1 MSKTGATAAL
11 LMGLLIVTGAAPIV
25 AQESTRP
32 PTNLKL
38 VGDHWTPWDPPEAGP
53 DAYIIQKGDTL
64 WDLSERWLGDPFL
77 WPQVWDENRYILDSH
92 WIYPGDPLVIPGRP
106 TVVPEEGPPPAEET
120 PPQEQPVDPGYGRQ
134 VQEEQP
140 PPAQEL
146 PPRLAPLVPIA
157 NEGDL
162 YCSGY
167 IDPEPTTS
175 ELVIA
180 GRETERVNVAEGDVV
195 YLNHGTDLG
204 IKPGDEFAILR
215 QTDSVNH
222 PATNQALGTFVQRM
236 GRVRVLF
243 AQERRAT
250 AVIELS
256 CQDITDGDELV
267 AWAEISAP
275 LRRDMPEFERFNSEP
290 SGGATGQIVLLSPYL
305 NDVGQG
311 NIVYTDLGAASGVQP
326 GDAVTIFRDNGDLPR
341 INLGQA
347 VILTV
352 EPTTSTAKITLSVKE
367 SGLGDRVEVTQ

>member
-1 MSKTGATAAL
+1 
-11 LMGLLIVTGAAPIV
+11 MGLLIVAGSAPIV

-64 WDLSERWLGDPFL
+64 WDLAERWLGDPFL

-106 TVVPEEGPPPAEET
+106 TVVPDEGPPPAEET
-120 PPQEQPVDPGYGRQ
+120 PPEERPVDPGYGRSTE
-134 VQEEQP
+134 EEQP
-140 PPAQEL
+140 PPQREL
-146 PPRLAPLVPIA
+146 PPQLAPLRPVA
-157 NEGDL
+157 DETDL

-167 IDPEPTTS
+167 IEPEPTTS

-180 GRETERVNVAEGDVV
+180 GHESERVYVAEGDVV

-215 QTDSVNH
+215 NTDPVNH
-222 PATNQALGTFVQRM
+222 PATKQALGTFVRRM

-243 AQERRAT
+243 AQERRST

-256 CQDITDGDELV
+256 CQDIQDGDELV
-267 AWAEISAP
+267 AWAEIPAP
-275 LRRDMPEFERFNSEP
+275 LRRDMPTFERYNADP
-290 SGGATGQIVLLSPYL
+290 SGGATGEIVLLSPHL
-305 NDVGQG
+305 NDVGAG
-311 NIVYTDLGAASGVQP
+311 HIVYTDLGAASGVQP

-341 INLGQA
+341 VNLGQA

-367 SGLGDRVEVTQ
+367 SKLGDSVEVTQ